1 MKFKS
6 ILYPLVLL
14 CFAFSLSTT
23 SPLAAK
29 PKSGSSQIDQ
39 TPNLV
44 RIQFDDIDQHNQLA
58 SRYDV
63 WEVHHDLGFLIAY
76 LQPAENLELIAAG
89 FKVEID
95 HKRTSQL
102 GQTRQLLPDQM
113 SGIPGYPCYRT
124 VEETYASLSQLAD
137 AHPDLAAWID
147 IGDSWEKFSTSGSG
161 GYDLFTLVVTNK
173 NFPGPKP
180 VFYLMAAIH
189 AREYATAELAARFAE
204 YLVENYDKDPDVTWL
219 LDYFEVHIIPHV
231 NPDGRK
237 IAEGSSYW
245 RKNTDNDDGCENSLL
260 WGTDLNRN
268 SSFKWGGVGASSDT
282 CEETYRGGSAG
293 SEPETQAIQNYVTS
307 IFPDQRGP
315 ADTDPTA
322 GDASGVFIT
331 LHSYGDMVLF
341 PWGWSNLPA
350 PNDTA
355 LETLGRK
362 FGFHT
367 GYRVCQSG
375 EDDCIYQTSG
385 SSDDW
390 AYGELGVASY
400 TFELGT
406 TFFESCSQF
415 EQKIL
420 PDNFPALLY
429 AFKAARQPYLNP
441 SGPDSINLRLSA
453 QHVAPGAG
461 LNLFA
466 AADDTRNDSTGWGEE
481 PVQTIAAAHYSLDAP
496 SWAAGTQ
503 TYALL
508 PVDGSFNFPEEPLSA
523 IIDTNSFSPGRHT
536 IFVESQDAD
545 SNWGVPSAIFLWIT
559 NEEYQ
564 PGIAPD
570 LLDVYG
576 SANSLIVYDLQIT
589 NLGTQNDT
597 FDIQV
602 TGNTWPVRLISSTIG
617 PLIPGERDNL
627 RVLITIPKGVNVG
640 DQDNAIINSISR
652 ADPSKFAFTNIKTT
666 VRFPEIYLPTIVK

>member
-1 MKFKS
+1 MKYKS

-44 RIQFDDIDQHNQLA
+44 RIHFDDIDQLNQLA

-76 LQPAENLELIAAG
+76 LQPAEILELNAAG
-89 FKVEID
+89 FKVEND

-161 GYDLFTLVVTNK
+161 GYDLLTLLLTNK

-189 AREYATAELAARFAE
+189 AREYATAELATRFAE
-204 YLVENYDKDPDVTWL
+204 YLVENYDKDPDITWL
-219 LDYFEVHIIPHV
+219 LDYFEVHITPHV

-237 IAEGSSYW
+237 IAEDGSYW
-245 RKNTDNDDGCENSLL
+245 RKNTDNDDGCEDSLL

-268 SSFKWGGVGASSDT
+268 SSFKWGGLGASSDT
-282 CEETYRGGSAG
+282 CTETYRGSSAA

-315 ADTDPTA
+315 ADTDPA
-322 GDASGVFIT
+322 ADNASGVFIT

-367 GYRVCQSG
+367 AYQVCQSG
-375 EDDCIYQTSG
+375 ENNCIYQTSG

-390 AYGELGVASY
+390 SYGELGVASY

-406 TFFESCSQF
+406 TFFESCSHF

-466 AADDTRNDSTGWGEE
+466 TADDTRYDGAGTGEE
-481 PVQTIAAAHYSLDAP
+481 PVQTIAAARYSLDAP
-496 SWAAGTQ
+496 SWVAGTQ
-503 TYALL
+503 TYPLL
-508 PVDGSFNFPEEPLSA
+508 PGDGSFNNPEESLSA
-523 IIDTNSFSPGRHT
+523 IIDTSSFSPGRHT

-545 SNWGVPSAIFLWIT
+545 SNWGVPSAIFLWII

-564 PGIAPD
+564 PGVAPD
-570 LLDVYG
+570 LLDGYA
-576 SANSLIVYDLQIT
+576 SANSLLVYDLQIT

-602 TGNTWPVRLISSTIG
+602 TGNTWPVHLASSTMG
-617 PLIPGERDNL
+617 PLIPGESDNL

-640 DQDNAIINSISR
+640 DQDIAIINSVSR
-652 ADPSKFAFTNIKTT
+652 ADPSKFAFTTIKTT
-666 VRFPEIYLPTIVK
+666 VRFPEIYLPTISK